1 MNEEEKHKI
10 LKLET
15 KKRLFKSKSINEI
28 YNTLSDDIK
37 DVNFDLVTPFE
48 MFKALINSIILIQK
62 LFKHGYDKKSVLFFV
77 LEKVIE
83 QNIPQDYILAIKS
96 IVKLL
101 KVKYFDIYLALL
113 KFNFKE
119 ICNCCC
125 KKKKEIT
132 VEETNFYRA

>member
-15 KKRLFKSKSINEI
+15 KKRLFKSKSINKI

-37 DVNFDLVTPFE
+37 DVDFDLVTPFE

-62 LFKHGYDKKSVLFFV
+62 LFKHGYDKKFVLFFV

-83 QNIPQDYILAIKS
+83 QNIPQDYILAIINSETTKS
-96 IVKLL
+96 KI
-101 KVKYFDIYLALL
+101 F
-113 KFNFKE
+113 
-119 ICNCCC
+119 
-125 KKKKEIT
+125 
-132 VEETNFYRA
+132 